1 MQGTDK
7 DIQVSYFV
15 LCDQVI
21 TEAQTSKQSLI
32 GIYSALMAQQLPVL
46 VNVAV
51 AMCLR
56 VTTPQ
61 ARELVF
67 KFIGPDGDAIFNS
80 PNLPCDWN
88 GVQRSLKTA
97 SFATLAN
104 RPQPAI
110 PAASQARRVSGGS
123 VRGRRTDRHL
133 PAFRPRAPAATAT
146 AAAQQPGHNLVVT
159 TGAVA
164 VLLLSS

>member
-1 MQGTDK
+1 MAMINN

-67 KFIGPDGDAIFNS
+67 KFIGPDGEAIFNS

-88 GVQRSLKTA
+88 GVQRSLKSA
-97 SFATLAN
+97 SFATLQIGLNLQSLPLPKHGVYQAEVYADGELLATYPLSVLAPP
-104 RPQPAI
+104 PQ
-110 PAASQARRVSGGS
+110 
-123 VRGRRTDRHL
+123 
-133 PAFRPRAPAATAT
+133 
-146 AAAQQPGHNLVVT
+146 QQPQINRGT
-159 TGAVA
+159 TW
-164 VLLLSS
+164 S

>member
-1 MQGTDK
+1 MPSIDN

-21 TEAQTSKQSLI
+21 TEAQTSKQSLV

-67 KFIGPDGDAIFNS
+67 KFIGPDGETIFNS

-97 SFATLAN
+97 SFATLQIGLNLQSLPLPKHGVYQAEVYADGVLLATYPLSVLAPP
-104 RPQPAI
+104 PQPQQ
-110 PAASQARRVSGGS
+110 SQTN
-123 VRGRRTDRHL
+123 RG
-133 PAFRPRAPAATAT
+133 
-146 AAAQQPGHNLVVT
+146 T
-159 TGAVA
+159 TW
-164 VLLLSS
+164 SN

>member
-1 MQGTDK
+1 MAMIDN

-32 GIYSALMAQQLPVL
+32 GVYSALMAQQLPVL

-67 KFIGPDGDAIFNS
+67 QVHRAGRRGDFQFAQ
-80 PNLPCDWN
+80 PALRLER
-88 GVQRSLKTA
+88 RSA
-97 SFATLAN
+97 QPENRQFRDPAN
-104 RPQPAI
+104 RPEPAI
-110 PAASQARRVSGGS
+110 PPASQTRRLSGGS
-123 VRGRRTDRHL
+123 VRGRRTDCHL
-133 PAFRPRAPAATAT
+133 PAFRPRAPAATA
-146 AAAQQPGHNLVVT
+146 AANQSGYNLVLKPHFASLT
-159 TGAVA
+159 A
-164 VLLLSS
+164 